1 MIEMHIKVTK
11 KMLDNYSKYKKE
23 IPLLRAELENMNHS
37 ESSIGSSVIFDYSTG
52 YPRPQA
58 IVGFDITLYDRR
70 RKILEDKCQKVAGI
84 EEWIENIEDIQVRTV
99 FKMRY
104 VQQKSW
110 VQIANEIG
118 YSGKEDYVRIRI
130 RDEYLK
136 KGGIL

>member
-1 MIEMHIKVTK
+1 MHIKVTK